1 MNPARSF
8 GPALAMG
15 HWEWH
20 WLYWVAPIVGGCG
33 AALFYQFLLAAPEE
47 PPVREEWLDKGRR

>member
-8 GPALAMG
+8 GPALVMG

-20 WLYWVAPIVGGCG
+20 WLYWVAPIAGGVLA
-33 AALFYQFLLAAPEE
+33 AALYSFLLVTPVE
-47 PPVREEWLDKGRR
+47 PPVREARLDKGAR